1 MVQYVI
7 EFERKVLAVGMPD
20 VLRLDVKSLIDLKR
34 SRQHKLLWFIQSDT
48 IHILQIDDDSIPTES
63 ITIVFYY
70 GLRYVGWMGSARPVE
85 IVADNAG
92 L

>member
-1 MVQYVI
+1 M
-7 EFERKVLAVGMPD
+7 LAVGMPD

-34 SRQHKLLWFIQSDT
+34 SRQHKPLWFIQSGT
-48 IHILQIDDDSIPTES
+48 IHILQIHNDSIPTES

-85 IVADNAG
+85 TVADSVA

>member
-34 SRQHKLLWFIQSDT
+34 SRQHKPLWFIQSDT

-70 GLRYVGWMGSARPVE
+70 GLRYVG
-85 IVADNAG
+85 
-92 L
+92 